1 MCLVVLAVMVV
12 AAGSLGEPRYRY
24 PFDGILIAFAG
35 MVLLRVAPAAQP
47 AATRTRHLAL
57 GLGGVASIALAT
69 AAVIAVVSHPAAQ
82 TARPVAATASVSEPP
97 LRREAGAFARP
108 VAGGSLFDAP
118 GNHLF
123 HCEAACTELRLT
135 FPDVEQARFAEV
147 SLDDNDRYRV
157 TFYRQD
163 VALAHVDVPRE
174 QRGGMRVA
182 TIDVPAAASVGY
194 DAVGI
199 LPLYGDRLY
208 ALGHFRLLR

>member
-1 MCLVVLAVMVV
+1 M
-12 AAGSLGEPRYRY
+12 
-24 PFDGILIAFAG
+24 
-35 MVLLRVAPAAQP
+35 
-47 AATRTRHLAL
+47 
-57 GLGGVASIALAT
+57 
-69 AAVIAVVSHPAAQ
+69 
-82 TARPVAATASVSEPP
+82 
-97 LRREAGAFARP
+97 
-108 VAGGSLFDAP
+108 
-118 GNHLF
+118 
-123 HCEAACTELRLT
+123 
-135 FPDVEQARFAEV
+135 